1 MIVHGESAKIRFI
14 IPKGAFLSPTPL
26 SIERTE
32 ISMISA
38 SIGKRDVVLP
48 VFIDSLYEF

>member
-1 MIVHGESAKIRFI
+1 MSIHGESTKIRFI
-14 IPKGAFLSPTPL
+14 IPKGAFFSPTPL

-38 SIGKRDVVLP
+38 SIGKGDMVLP